1 MNKQEIEEKLKK
13 YKGTECLNLVVGLL
27 ATRRHKYRDSL
38 ENGSSIELRGR
49 AQECRD
55 LLKIF
60 E

>member
-13 YKGTECLNLVVGLL
+13 YRGTECLNLIVGLL
-27 ATRRHKYRDSL
+27 TTRRHKYRDSL
-38 ENGSSIELRGR
+38 ENGASGELCGR
-49 AQECRD
+49 SQECRD